1 MTLTT
6 RRLSLLLASASVL
19 AACATTPPA
28 TTAMAPPVSAVR
40 AANEPVPVADL
51 VREVTI
57 PHQRFTL
64 ANGLTVI
71 VHEDR
76 KAPVVAVS
84 TWYNVGAKD
93 EPAGKTGFAHL
104 FEHLMF
110 NGSENLR
117 GDYFKYLQQIG
128 ATDYNGTT
136 NSDRTNY
143 FETVPTGALD
153 RALFM
158 ESDRM
163 GHLLGAVTQGTLDNQ
178 RGVVQNEKRQGD
190 NRPGG
195 LVFYEVLKNVFP
207 DGHPYQHNT
216 IGSMADLDA
225 ASLQDVGQWFKDK
238 YGPNNAVLVI
248 AGDVSAAEAR
258 PLVEKYFGSIPRGPV
273 NNPAQA
279 AIPTLAAPKSMV
291 MKDNVAAV
299 QVSRYWPAPG
309 LLDPQLVALDVGGS
323 VLGGL
328 ASSRLD
334 EVLVR
339 NEKIATS
346 VQAGLFAFQRVG
358 VFTVSATV
366 KPGVDPALVERR
378 LDELVADFIAKGPT
392 EDEVRRASLS
402 EVAGRVRGLEQVGG
416 FGGKAVTLAEG
427 QVYSGDSDWYAKNLA
442 TYAAVTPGD
451 VTAAMAQYLTKP
463 AFSLRLEPGKRPPYE
478 EAKSVGAAVKSPVSK
493 DMTAARPGPKR
504 EVPAVGTLA
513 ALDFPDVATTRLSNG
528 VQVQYAQR
536 NAVPVTQLALSFDA
550 GDAADVASGRG
561 LQAMVMTM
569 LDEGTTNRT
578 SQQMAEA
585 EERLGADIDTSSSLD
600 RSSVTLSALSANL
613 APSLALLGDIVKNP
627 AFDPAELER
636 VRVQRLTA
644 ISQLQKDPNGIGQ
657 RVLPTL
663 LYGPDHPYATLAG
676 GDAAAIGR
684 FTRDDLT
691 GFKDAWL
698 RPDRMKIFVVS
709 DRPLA
714 EIQPLIEAQFGQ
726 WATPSVAAGVKK
738 FGAIPARPRSPRIV
752 LVNRPDSPQSVILAG
767 QITPVDPRSNNI
779 EALGSA
785 NDVLG
790 GNFLSRINMDLRESK
805 GWSYGVNGSARLSE
819 KAVPYIIAAP
829 VQADRT
835 GESIVALN
843 QQIGGFL
850 GTKGVTPEELSRTIA
865 NRVNALPGQF
875 ETSSAVLSAMMTN
888 DLYGRPTNYQEG
900 LAAKYRSYNA
910 ASLDAAMR
918 AAVDPK
924 GFVFVVVGDAAK
936 VKPQLDK
943 LGLPVEV
950 IQPR

>member
-1 MTLTT
+1 MDTA
-6 RRLSLLLASASVL
+6 LAS
-19 AACATTPPA
+19 PPA
-28 TTAMAPPVSAVR
+28 AQAAAPS
-40 AANEPVPVADL
+40 EPVPVTAL
-51 VREVTI
+51 VREIAI
-57 PHQRFTL
+57 PHQKFQL
-64 ANGLTVI
+64 ENGLTVI
-71 VHEDR
+71 VHEDH
-76 KAPVVAVS
+76 KAPVVGVS
-84 TWYNVGAKD
+84 MWYNVGSKD

-117 GDYFKYLQQIG
+117 GDFFTYLQQIG

-136 NSDRTNY
+136 SFDRTNY
-143 FETVPTGALD
+143 FQTVPSGALE

-163 GHLLGAVTQGTLDNQ
+163 GHLLGAVSQGVLDNQ
-178 RGVVQNEKRQGD
+178 RGVVQNEKRKND
-190 NRPGG
+190 NVPGG
-195 LVFYEVLKNVFP
+195 LVFYEVLKGLFP
-207 DGHPYQHNT
+207 EGHPYRHST

-225 ASLQDVGQWFKDK
+225 ASLRDVGQWFKDK

-248 AGDVSAAEAR
+248 AGDVSPAEVR
-258 PLVEKYFGSIPRGPV
+258 PLVEKYFGSIPRGAV
-273 NNPAQA
+273 NNPARA
-279 AIPTLAAPKSMV
+279 AIPTLTAPKSLV
-291 MKDNVAAV
+291 LKDTVAAV

-328 ASSRLD
+328 ASSRFD
-334 EVLVR
+334 EILVR

-346 VQAGLFAFQRVG
+346 ASAGLYAFQRVG
-358 VFTVSATV
+358 IFTVSATV
-366 KPGVDPALVERR
+366 KPGVDPALVEKR
-378 LDELVADFIAKGPT
+378 LDELVAEFIAKGPT

-402 EVAGRVRGLEQVGG
+402 EVAGRIRGLEQVGG

-442 TYAAVTPGD
+442 TYAAVTPAE
-451 VTAAMAQYLTKP
+451 VIAAMNLYLTKP
-463 AFSLRLEPGKRPPYE
+463 ALSLRLEPGKRPPYE
-478 EAKSVGAAVKSPVSK
+478 EAKSVGGGAKPSVSK
-493 DMTAARPGPKR
+493 DTTAARPGPKR
-504 EVPAVGTLA
+504 EVPTVDSLA
-513 ALDFPDVATTRLSNG
+513 ALDFPDVTSTRLSNG
-528 VQVQYAQR
+528 VEVQYAQR
-536 NAVPVTQLALSFDA
+536 TAVPVTQLALSFDA
-550 GDAADVASGRG
+550 GDAADVAGGRG
-561 LQAMVMTM
+561 LQSLVMTM
-569 LDEGTTNRT
+569 LDEGTATRN

-585 EERLGADIDTSSSLD
+585 EERLGADIETSSSLD
-600 RSSVTLSALSANL
+600 RSTVTLSALSANL
-613 APSLALLGDIVKNP
+613 APSLILLGDIVKNP
-627 AFDPAELER
+627 AFDAAELDR

-657 RVLPTL
+657 RVLPAL
-663 LYGPDHPYATLAG
+663 LYGPDHPYATLFG
-676 GDAAAIGR
+676 GDPSAIGR

-691 GFKDAWL
+691 GFKDRWV

-726 WATPSVAAGVKK
+726 WATPSVAAGTKI
-738 FGAIPARPRSPRIV
+738 FGAIPARPTAPRIV
-752 LVNRPDSPQSVILAG
+752 LVDRPDSPQSVILAG

-805 GWSYGVNGSARLSE
+805 GWSYGVRGTAQLSE
-819 KAVPYIIAAP
+819 KAVPYFISAP

-835 GESIVALN
+835 GDSIVALN

-850 GTKGVTPEELSRTIA
+850 GSKGVTSEELSRTIA
-865 NRVNALPGQF
+865 NRVNALPGQY
-875 ETSSAVLSAMMTN
+875 ETSSAVLGAMISN

-900 LAAKYRSYNA
+900 LAAKYRGYNA
-910 ASLDAAMR
+910 ASLDGAIR
-918 AAVDPK
+918 SAVDPK

-936 VKPQLDK
+936 VRPQLAK
-943 LGLPVEV
+943 LGYPVEV